1 METIDKLNN
10 VLGWL
15 SAMAFD
21 KPELSN
27 ELEKPLNDLSEA
39 ISEVEN
45 LSLSGVGGS
54 IPSQAELVA
63 ETADAYC
70 PNCDAYIVNERVTYE
85 ECCDTC
91 GTKIEWHE

>member
-1 METIDKLNN
+1 ME
-10 VLGWL
+10 
-15 SAMAFD
+15 
-21 KPELSN
+21 N
-27 ELEKPLNDLSEA
+27 ELKRIGLKVREEILKR
-39 ISEVEN
+39 
-45 LSLSGVGGS
+45 GS

-70 PNCDAYIVNERVTYE
+70 PNCEAYIVNERVTYE